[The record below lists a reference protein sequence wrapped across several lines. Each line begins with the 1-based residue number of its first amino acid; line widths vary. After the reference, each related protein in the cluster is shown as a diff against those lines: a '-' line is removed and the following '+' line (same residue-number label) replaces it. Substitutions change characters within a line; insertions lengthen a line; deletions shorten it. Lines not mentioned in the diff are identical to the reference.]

1 LAAYQLEKAKA
12 HPMAVEWHE
21 LMQAVDNSE
30 KAGKLLLPERSLFLL
45 DFLVRLRG
53 LLDLSG
59 IERVLKKLE
68 SAGDY
73 FSTVFEIFTLSA
85 YRQIGANIEIVSEST
100 QPNERRADFLVR
112 GKPDC
117 YVECKSLED
126 LSRREERLWEQ
137 VEGRVVKVL
146 LKHRRSW
153 RVIIRAKRALKGNDI
168 ADILAVI
175 TSRVKAEDINPV
187 RIADGQMD
195 IEFQIYT
202 IMPDVW
208 LPGGQDAI
216 KTSSPRGLW
225 ECESATDAEGKSI
238 HRNAVIVEVDPF
250 IKVDETGRILDDI
263 SDAHGQI
270 PEGACGIVH
279 VEVPF
284 RKGPRL
290 LEVCD
295 LAYQRTFGL
304 LRRKGRLNAAVLSGR
319 TMEPNMKK
327 GGNTFADYYAIIPSP
342 GPKTAL
348 AQEMFVLGSTPRGAA
363 VSGLIK
369 KSLMDDVRWW
379 GRLIWMRLTG
389 KIKMLPQ
396 NVSQPADFGK
406 IGSNREG
413 SIILHFGIYEPLPQQ
428 IGKSLIHFCSRDGT
442 RQVRLW
448 QSFEN
453 HFRADIVYPSF
464 GRRTFKGD
472 LNDLGVGVTHKLGIG
487 WSANGISVAVNGEM
501 LEPIV

>member
-1 LAAYQLEKAKA
+1 VALSDDGISLTLDNLRSTCQHLRVAFGVARFDKIVSTFSPAQTRGLAAYQLEKAKA

-202 IMPDVW
+202 
-208 LPGGQDAI
+208 
-216 KTSSPRGLW
+216 T
-225 ECESATDAEGKSI
+225 E
-238 HRNAVIVEVDPF
+238 
-250 IKVDETGRILDDI
+250 
-263 SDAHGQI
+263 
-270 PEGACGIVH
+270 
-279 VEVPF
+279 
-284 RKGPRL
+284 
-290 LEVCD
+290 
-295 LAYQRTFGL
+295 
-304 LRRKGRLNAAVLSGR
+304 
-319 TMEPNMKK
+319 
-327 GGNTFADYYAIIPSP
+327 
-342 GPKTAL
+342 
-348 AQEMFVLGSTPRGAA
+348 
-363 VSGLIK
+363 
-369 KSLMDDVRWW
+369 
-379 GRLIWMRLTG
+379 
-389 KIKMLPQ
+389 
-396 NVSQPADFGK
+396 
-406 IGSNREG
+406 
-413 SIILHFGIYEPLPQQ
+413 
-428 IGKSLIHFCSRDGT
+428 
-442 RQVRLW
+442 
-448 QSFEN
+448 
-453 HFRADIVYPSF
+453 RA
-464 GRRTFKGD
+464 
-472 LNDLGVGVTHKLGIG
+472 VGV
-487 WSANGISVAVNGEM
+487 
-501 LEPIV
+501 